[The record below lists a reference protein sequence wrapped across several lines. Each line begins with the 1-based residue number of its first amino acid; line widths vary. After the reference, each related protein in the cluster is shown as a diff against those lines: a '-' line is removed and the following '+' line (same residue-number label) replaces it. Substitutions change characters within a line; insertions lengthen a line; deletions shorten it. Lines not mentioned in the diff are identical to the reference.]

1 MHARRYQRVAVVA
14 ANVDAGPNLAHGVAD
29 RRFGGIHEPDVP
41 AARGD
46 DLDGGRQRAMLG
58 LELAQLGFG
67 IDAVDVDYEDV

>member
-1 MHARRYQRVAVVA
+1 
-14 ANVDAGPNLAHGVAD
+14 
-29 RRFGGIHEPDVP
+29 VP